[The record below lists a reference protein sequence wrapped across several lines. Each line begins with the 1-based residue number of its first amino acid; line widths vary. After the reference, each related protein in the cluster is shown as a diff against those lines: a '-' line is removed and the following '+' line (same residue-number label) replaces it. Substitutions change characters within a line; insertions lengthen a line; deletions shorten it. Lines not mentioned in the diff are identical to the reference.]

1 MTGVD
6 IIIVNNVRLVSET
19 LAAIGH
25 KPGIFSDIEDRDR
38 TVRLVD
44 LLLPRFQDLFLF

>member
-6 IIIVNNVRLVSET
+6 ILIVNNVRLVSET

-25 KPGIFSDIEDRDR
+25 KHEDI
-38 TVRLVD
+38 
-44 LLLPRFQDLFLF
+44 

>member
-6 IIIVNNVRLVSET
+6 MLIVNNVRLVSET

-25 KPGIFSDIEDRDR
+25 KRED
-38 TVRLVD
+38 T
-44 LLLPRFQDLFLF
+44 